1 MVATLCFIFVVLAGV
16 LIGFALVDALIGFIF
31 DRKHGPN
38 NVIPECV
45 GSIQIYVQDGEA
57 YLFLDTDLTPIEM
70 AKHPEVILKVETP
83 NQQAPL

>member
-1 MVATLCFIFVVLAGV
+1 MNLITIVICC
-16 LIGFALVDALIGFIF
+16 LIGIYIGVQL
-31 DRKHGPN
+31 DQKYGPN

-70 AKHPEVILKVETP
+70 AKHSEVILKVETP

>member
-1 MVATLCFIFVVLAGV
+1 MFETLCFIFVGLICV
-16 LIGFALVDALIGFIF
+16 LIGVKLDQEC
-31 DRKHGPN
+31 GPN
-38 NVIPECV
+38 NVMPECV